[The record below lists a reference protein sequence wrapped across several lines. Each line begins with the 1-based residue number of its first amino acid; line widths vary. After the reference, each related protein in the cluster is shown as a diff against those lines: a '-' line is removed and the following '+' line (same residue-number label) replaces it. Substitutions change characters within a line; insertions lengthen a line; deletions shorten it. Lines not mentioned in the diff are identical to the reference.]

1 MYPARERGITARY
14 LTLQG
19 GLKIRVI
26 ESGSESD
33 EAVLLVHGWGGC
45 VYTFA
50 EMLPAIV
57 AAGFRAIAFDLPGH
71 GLSDKPRDDSAYS
84 TRALS
89 DVVLEV
95 ASRLGVRRFTI
106 VGHSMGG
113 LLALDLAIRGERS
126 VERLVLVNSVG
137 LGSAPILLPA
147 RVFTPRIVDRITPAL
162 LTRLT
167 VFMVLRIA
175 FGTSG
180 RPTDRDVDEYWAPTQ
195 FDGLARACRACLHCV
210 TWGRTAATKL
220 RSLRLPVLVINGG
233 RDVLVRG
240 AMSRA
245 KLIPGATIVT
255 IPRGG
260 HLVLQE
266 CATQTNAEL
275 VSFLRGRRKTR

>member
-1 MYPARERGITARY
+1 MYPARERGITARHI
-14 LTLQG
+14 TLKG

-26 ESGSESD
+26 ESGAEND
-33 EAVLLVHGWGGC
+33 EAVVLVHGWGSC

-50 EMLPAIV
+50 EMLPALV
-57 AAGFRAIAFDLPGH
+57 AARYRVIAFDLPGH
-71 GLSDKPRDDSAYS
+71 GLSDKPNDDSVYS

-95 ASRLGVRRFTI
+95 ASALGIRQFTI

-113 LLALDLAIRGERS
+113 LLALDLATRGERR
-126 VERLVLVNSVG
+126 VERIVLVNSVG

-147 RVFTPRIVDRITPAL
+147 KLFTPRLIDRITPAL
-162 LTRLT
+162 LTRTT
-167 VFMVLRIA
+167 VSWILRIA
-175 FGTSG
+175 FGTPE

-195 FDGLARACRACLHCV
+195 FDEYAWACRACLHHV
-210 TWGRTAATKL
+210 SWERIAATKL
-220 RSLRLPVLVINGG
+220 RSLRLPVLVIIGG

-240 AMSRA
+240 AATRA
-245 KLIPGATIVT
+245 RLIPGARIVT
-255 IPRGG
+255 VPRGG